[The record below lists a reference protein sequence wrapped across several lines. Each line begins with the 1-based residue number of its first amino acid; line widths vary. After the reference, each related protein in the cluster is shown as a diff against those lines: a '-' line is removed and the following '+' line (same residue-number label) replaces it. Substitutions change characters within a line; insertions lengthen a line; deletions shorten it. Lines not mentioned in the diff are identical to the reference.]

1 MIKVL
6 LVEDD
11 PMVAELNR
19 SYVSSVEGFS
29 VVGSV
34 RSGEEAL
41 AFIGGQTPSNAG
53 GQTSSKDG
61 GQTPMVD
68 LILLDLYMPGMQG
81 LTLLSEIRA
90 QGLSADVILVT
101 AASDTQSIREA
112 LRLGAVDYL
121 IKPFEYE
128 RLKKALLGYKEK
140 LMLLRQ
146 TKSISQEE
154 LDRLLNENKATVVG
168 TQGLPKG
175 LDKLTLRRIYE
186 VLLSYPKRDFSA
198 EEIAKTIGITRVSVR
213 KYLEFMTEIK
223 AIEMNVIYGAIGRP
237 VHRFEKLPGF
247 ETLVGAYL
255 EDGR

>member
-19 SYVSSVEGFS
+19 SYVSSVEGFT

-41 AFIGGQTPSNAG
+41 VFIGGQTPSVV
-53 GQTSSKDG
+53 G
-61 GQTPMVD
+61 GQTPSVD

-101 AASDTQSIREA
+101 AASDTPSIREA

-128 RLKKALLGYKEK
+128 RLKRALLGYKEK
-140 LMLLRQ
+140 STLLKLKQSVSQDELDQLLRD
-146 TKSISQEE
+146 KNVNAAGIRS
-154 LDRLLNENKATVVG
+154 
-168 TQGLPKG
+168 LPKG
-175 LDKLTLRRIYE
+175 LDRSTLKRVYE
-186 VLLSYPKRDFSA
+186 ALLAYPMKDFSA
-198 EEIAKTIGITRVSVR
+198 EEVAKTIGITRVSVR
-213 KYLEFMTEIK
+213 KYLEFLTEVK
-223 AIEMNVIYGAIGRP
+223 AVQMNVIYGAIGRP
-237 VHRFEKLPGF
+237 VHRFELLPGF
-247 ETLVGAYL
+247 EAVVGPYL

>member
-19 SYVSSVEGFS
+19 SYVSSVDGFT
-29 VVGSV
+29 VIGSV

-41 AFIGGQTPSNAG
+41 AFIGGQT
-53 GQTSSKDG
+53 SSKVG
-61 GQTPMVD
+61 GLTPEGTPEVD

-81 LTLLSEIRA
+81 LTLLAEIRA

-121 IKPFEYE
+121 IKPFEYD

-140 LMLLRQ
+140 LALLRQ
-146 TKSISQEE
+146 TKSVSQEE
-154 LDRLLNENKATVVG
+154 LDRLLNENKANVVG
-168 TQGLPKG
+168 AQGLPKG

-247 ETLVGAYL
+247 ETLVGSYL
-255 EDGR
+255 EEGR